1 MKQHLRFMSLV
12 LLVLTLLAVVGCSE
26 GNSPATTATTLAKPT
41 DTVPGT
47 TATIP
52 MQTTQPATV
61 PTTIPVAPTTVPTV
75 PTTVPSDEEDPEG
88 RLAVVFLIDTS
99 ASVGADRLDATIEAV
114 KAYVN
119 ALNDGDY
126 CGFTTLAPRRGET
139 ITLLPASEK
148 ESALQEIENI
158 AEGGV
163 EGGTIFSGAILDAG
177 NALAEIENVERK
189 HIVLITDGNPGDI
202 YEVYVEYIEQNV
214 KNQITMSV
222 VMMDVNDL
230 CLREQMQIV
239 ADAGGGRCYD
249 VQKEDYDRVS
259 EIILD
264 DLAEIRKEMLETP

>member
-1 MKQHLRFMSLV
+1 MKQYLRIMSLV
-12 LLVLTLLAVVGCSE
+12 LSVLTLLAVVGCSE
-26 GNSPATTATTLAKPT
+26 GNSPETTATTLAKPT

-52 MQTTQPATV
+52 MQTNQPATV

-99 ASVGADRLDATIEAV
+99 ASVGADRLNATIEAV

-126 CGFTTLAPRRGET
+126 CGFTTLAPRRGEA

-177 NALAEIENVERK
+177 NALDEVENVERK

-222 VMMDVNDL
+222 ITL
-230 CLREQMQIV
+230 SAPPAHCEQMQNT
-239 ADAGGGRCYD
+239 ADAAGGKYYD
-249 VQKEDYDRVS
+249 VHEEDYGRVP